1 MYISKSIYI
10 YIYLSNLSISIYCI
24 YIYIIYIYIPVAI
37 NRGHLGKPFYTVE
50 WWKPVIWIFFDKN
63 TFFYCRMVML

>member
-1 MYISKSIYI
+1 MYISKSI

-24 YIYIIYIYIPVAI
+24 YIYSIYIPVEI

-50 WWKPVIWIFFDKN
+50 WWKPVIWIFLTK
-63 TFFYCRMVML
+63 TRFFTVEWLCCKMM